1 MGVFG
6 GDVWSLRPQA
16 QAMAQQ
22 FQALRCC
29 FCTTFQVQQ
38 VKKSKKWSCKL
49 CTEKQSVLKV
59 YGQGSGADCRKHVQR
74 LNMLQGL
81 KMQEMEATTWPT
93 EEGADS
99 SQDCQPQTVSAES
112 GQSHAASRWNV
123 YLDQKL
129 VEETKEEGGGGDDEI
144 VYTDRQRFQ
153 ADMKNAGRGRSKRKR
168 GSHFDSEKLRPYGD
182 GTDIN
187 AKETTGMKKKH
198 MNSSMIEGSKWS
210 SDTGEERDNLHRSNS
225 AIQLADKG
233 QSNEDLLTK
242 RTEASKWDKF
252 LPLSNA
258 AVSCEQH
265 SVTACLPL
273 PLADEDDEA
282 VSAAPASVLLTA
294 DPEPSLSPTTQ
305 TAAKIETQPVTAA
318 TVEHVEGASEVMDS
332 SRLCDC
338 TGVSINT
345 GGAGTDCQAQL
356 ASTVSVY
363 RAARISSSLSSG
375 TSLSPLVSASHQRS
389 ATESPQSTPGLTS
402 KQPCPFVSLFQTDE
416 DFDL

>member
-1 MGVFG
+1 
-6 GDVWSLRPQA
+6 
-16 QAMAQQ
+16 
-22 FQALRCC
+22 
-29 FCTTFQVQQ
+29 
-38 VKKSKKWSCKL
+38 
-49 CTEKQSVLKV
+49 
-59 YGQGSGADCRKHVQR
+59 
-74 LNMLQGL
+74 MLQGL
-81 KMQEMEATTWPT
+81 KMQEMEATTWLT

-99 SQDCQPQTVSAES
+99 SQDCQPQTVSTES

-129 VEETKEEGGGGDDEI
+129 VEETKEGGGGGDDEI

-187 AKETTGMKKKH
+187 AKETAGMKKKH

-225 AIQLADKG
+225 AIQLANKG

-242 RTEASKWDKF
+242 RTETSKWDKF

-265 SVTACLPL
+265 SVTARLPL

-294 DPEPSLSPTTQ
+294 DPESSLSPTTQ

-338 TGVSINT
+338 TAVSINT

-363 RAARISSSLSSG
+363 HAARVSSSLSSG
-375 TSLSPLVSASHQRS
+375 TSLSPLVSAPHQRS

>member
-1 MGVFG
+1 
-6 GDVWSLRPQA
+6 
-16 QAMAQQ
+16 
-22 FQALRCC
+22 
-29 FCTTFQVQQ
+29 
-38 VKKSKKWSCKL
+38 
-49 CTEKQSVLKV
+49 
-59 YGQGSGADCRKHVQR
+59 
-74 LNMLQGL
+74 
-81 KMQEMEATTWPT
+81 
-93 EEGADS
+93 
-99 SQDCQPQTVSAES
+99 
-112 GQSHAASRWNV
+112 
-123 YLDQKL
+123 
-129 VEETKEEGGGGDDEI
+129 
-144 VYTDRQRFQ
+144 
-153 ADMKNAGRGRSKRKR
+153 
-168 GSHFDSEKLRPYGD
+168 
-182 GTDIN
+182 
-187 AKETTGMKKKH
+187 

-242 RTEASKWDKF
+242 RTETSKWDKF

-265 SVTACLPL
+265 SVTARLPL

-363 RAARISSSLSSG
+363 RAARVSSSLSSG